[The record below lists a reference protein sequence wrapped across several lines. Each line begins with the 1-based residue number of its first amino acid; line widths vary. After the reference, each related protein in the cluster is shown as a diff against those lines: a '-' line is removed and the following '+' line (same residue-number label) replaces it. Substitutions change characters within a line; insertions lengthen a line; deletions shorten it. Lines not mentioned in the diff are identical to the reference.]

1 MSLIPRRKKVIT
13 IRPQQQ
19 SKQQHEE
26 LINYGTQSLIEPSQS
41 SALEPSYYQYQ
52 HSNSP
57 IEEDLDDDSLND
69 EDTVFEPKAKELSLV
84 SLAKSSNVSFQM
96 PPPPTRKKK
105 ENKTVDVVQSK
116 SKSTSKSTLKS
127 STSKSSTSKS
137 STSKSPI
144 TMISFKIPP
153 PPTRTKNTNT
163 RPQRL
168 RRKSTKF
175 EENQAQA
182 TNDRELQAA
191 LQQSLRESQM
201 QVR

>member
-116 SKSTSKSTLKS
+116 TKSTSKSTSKS

-144 TMISFKIPP
+144 KIISFKIPP

-168 RRKSTKF
+168 RRKSTRF
-175 EENQAQA
+175 EANQG

-191 LQQSLRESQM
+191 LQQSLRESQI
-201 QVR
+201 QAR